1 MSCDS
6 CKSLCWIWSDAY
18 REGMSGSGT
27 HSTHDHQ
34 HEHHH
39 QHGHDHGHHRTM
51 QRHCEVAIIGGSA
64 AGLAAGLQLARQRR
78 SVVVVDDVTPR
89 NAPAEHM
96 HGYLGREG
104 ASPAELVAVGREEVR
119 AYGGEVLTGR
129 VLGARRLEDGSF
141 QLDLSGGHTLV
152 ARRVVAATGV
162 TDELPEIEGLA
173 EQWGRGV
180 VHCPFCHGYEVRDQR
195 LVMIVAQP
203 LGLHAAPVWRH
214 LSDRLTVVLH
224 TDLGPDVERDSIAPL
239 EAAGVP
245 VVRGP
250 VCRVVEAPDGS
261 VAGVEMVSG
270 EVLAADA
277 VLVGSRFRA
286 RAEALAGLGVTAT
299 EHASGAG
306 DVVQVDPMTGETAV
320 PGVYAAGNL
329 TDPSLQV
336 LPAAA
341 HGSRVGAM
349 VAFSLASED
358 LRATAP
364 EPGRTSERTSGQ
376 RHDWEQRYAGED
388 RMWSANPN
396 GTLVHE
402 VSGLAPGRALDVGA
416 GEGADALWLAERGW
430 RVTAT
435 DISQNALDH
444 VAAEATRR
452 GLDVACLQADAVVA
466 GAFGDEPYDLVSL
479 QYGSFH
485 RSPDGTG
492 VRNLLG
498 AVAPGGIL
506 LVVAHDLA
514 PMREPVDVAEQTRMF
529 DPDAYVGVEEIA
541 AAVKDDDAWEVE
553 VLETRPRPPGAA
565 SSHHVDDVVLRARRL
580 A

>member
-1 MSCDS
+1 
-6 CKSLCWIWSDAY
+6 
-18 REGMSGSGT
+18 
-27 HSTHDHQ
+27 
-34 HEHHH
+34 
-39 QHGHDHGHHRTM
+39 M
-51 QRHCEVAIIGGSA
+51 QRHCEVAVIGGSA

-104 ASPAELVAVGREEVR
+104 ASPAKLVAVGREEVR
-119 AYGGEVLTGR
+119 SYGGEVLTGR

-214 LSDRLTVVLH
+214 LSDQLTVVLH

-250 VCRVVEAPDGS
+250 VRRVVEAPDGT
-261 VAGVEMVSG
+261 VVGVEMVSG

-358 LRATAP
+358 LRTAARDSGRD
-364 EPGRTSERTSGQ
+364 PGRASGQ

-396 GTLVHE
+396 GTLVKE
-402 VSGLAPGRALDVGA
+402 VSGLTPGRALDVGA
-416 GEGADALWLAERGW
+416 GEGADALWLAEQGW
-430 RVTAT
+430 RATAT

-444 VAAEATRR
+444 VAAEAARR
-452 GLDVACLQADAVVA
+452 GLDVTCLQADAVVA
-466 GAFGDEPYDLVSL
+466 GAFGDEPYDLVS
-479 QYGSFH
+479 
-485 RSPDGTG
+485 
-492 VRNLLG
+492 
-498 AVAPGGIL
+498 
-506 LVVAHDLA
+506 
-514 PMREPVDVAEQTRMF
+514 
-529 DPDAYVGVEEIA
+529 
-541 AAVKDDDAWEVE
+541 
-553 VLETRPRPPGAA
+553 
-565 SSHHVDDVVLRARRL
+565 
-580 A
+580 

>member
-1 MSCDS
+1 
-6 CKSLCWIWSDAY
+6 
-18 REGMSGSGT
+18 
-27 HSTHDHQ
+27 
-34 HEHHH
+34 
-39 QHGHDHGHHRTM
+39 
-51 QRHCEVAIIGGSA
+51 
-64 AGLAAGLQLARQRR
+64 
-78 SVVVVDDVTPR
+78 
-89 NAPAEHM
+89 
-96 HGYLGREG
+96 
-104 ASPAELVAVGREEVR
+104 
-119 AYGGEVLTGR
+119 
-129 VLGARRLEDGSF
+129 
-141 QLDLSGGHTLV
+141 
-152 ARRVVAATGV
+152 
-162 TDELPEIEGLA
+162 
-173 EQWGRGV
+173 
-180 VHCPFCHGYEVRDQR
+180 
-195 LVMIVAQP
+195 
-203 LGLHAAPVWRH
+203 
-214 LSDRLTVVLH
+214 
-224 TDLGPDVERDSIAPL
+224 
-239 EAAGVP
+239 
-245 VVRGP
+245 
-250 VCRVVEAPDGS
+250 
-261 VAGVEMVSG
+261 MVSG

-286 RAEALAGLGVTAT
+286 RAHVLADLGVEPTD
-299 EHASGAG
+299 HPSGAG
-306 DVVQVDPMTGETAV
+306 DFVQVDPMTGETAV

-358 LRATAP
+358 LRTAA
-364 EPGRTSERTSGQ
+364 RDSVRTSGQ

-396 GTLVHE
+396 GTLVQE
-402 VSGLAPGRALDVGA
+402 VAGLTPGRALDVGA
-416 GEGADALWLAERGW
+416 GEGADALWLAEQGW
-430 RVTAT
+430 RTTAT

-444 VAAEATRR
+444 VAAEAVRR
-452 GLDVACLQADAVVA
+452 GLDVTCLQADAVVA

-485 RSPDGTG
+485 RSPDRTG

-498 AVAPGGIL
+498 AVAPGGTL

-541 AAVKDDDAWEVE
+541 VAVKDDDAWEVE

>member
-1 MSCDS
+1 
-6 CKSLCWIWSDAY
+6 
-18 REGMSGSGT
+18 MSGSGT
-27 HSTHDHQ
+27 PSTHDHRHAHERH
-34 HEHHH
+34 HEHGHE
-39 QHGHDHGHHRTM
+39 HDHGHRRTM

-89 NAPAEHM
+89 NAPAQHM

-119 AYGGEVLTGR
+119 SYGGEVLTGR

-141 QLDLSGGHTLV
+141 RLDLSGGHTLV

-250 VCRVVEAPDGS
+250 VRRVVEAPDGS

-286 RAEALAGLGVTAT
+286 RAQVLADLGVEPTD
-299 EHASGAG
+299 HPSGAG
-306 DVVQVDPMTGETAV
+306 DIVQVDPMTGETAV

-358 LRATAP
+358 LRTAARDS
-364 EPGRTSERTSGQ
+364 GRTSGQ

-396 GTLVHE
+396 GTLVQE
-402 VSGLAPGRALDVGA
+402 VAGLTPGRALDVGA
-416 GEGADALWLAERGW
+416 GEGADALWLAEQGW
-430 RVTAT
+430 RTTAT

-444 VAAEATRR
+444 VAAEAVRR
-452 GLDVACLQADAVVA
+452 GLDVTCLQADAVVA
-466 GAFGDEPYDLVSL
+466 GALGDEPYDLVSL

-485 RSPDGTG
+485 RSPDRTG

-498 AVAPGGIL
+498 AVAPGGTL